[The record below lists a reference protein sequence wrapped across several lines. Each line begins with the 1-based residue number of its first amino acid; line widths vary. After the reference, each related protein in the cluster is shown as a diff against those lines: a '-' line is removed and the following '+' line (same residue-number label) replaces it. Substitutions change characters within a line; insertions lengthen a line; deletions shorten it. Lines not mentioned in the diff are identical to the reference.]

1 MGYALFTARKLS
13 VTTRLNMCN
22 AILACNTEKT
32 YSLSN
37 SIFVQQSK
45 RDLELSTATQNAY
58 SVYEKAVTTAN
69 EQNKG
74 NTDAIN
80 TAVSAADAVLQK
92 ALKEAEAKQTQ
103 SNVEIQK
110 LNQKQTLLD
119 QERQRLQ
126 TQLNAYSNEL
136 SNVEKAEESAIKN
149 STPKF
154 S

>member
-13 VTTRLNMCN
+13 ISTRLNMCN
-22 AILACNTEKT
+22 ANLACNTEKT
-32 YSLSN
+32 YSLSH

-58 SVYEKAVTTAN
+58 SVYEKAVTDAN
-69 EQNKG
+69 SKYGSDTEK
-74 NTDAIN
+74 IN
-80 TAVSAADAVLQK
+80 AATSQAESVLQK
-92 ALKEAEAKQTQ
+92 ALKEAELKQTQ
-103 SNVEIQK
+103 TNTQIQQ

>member
-13 VTTRLNMCN
+13 ISTRLNMCN
-22 AILACNTEKT
+22 ANLACNTEKT

-58 SVYEKAVTTAN
+58 SVYEKAVTDAN
-69 EQNKG
+69 STYGSETEK
-74 NTDAIN
+74 IN
-80 TAVSAADAVLQK
+80 AATSQAESVLQK
-92 ALKEAEAKQTQ
+92 ALKEAELKQTQ
-103 SNVEIQK
+103 TNTQIQQ

>member
-1 MGYALFTARKLS
+1 MGYALFTSRKLS
-13 VTTRLNMCN
+13 LSTRLNMCN
-22 AILACNTEKT
+22 ANLACNTEKT

-58 SVYEKAVTTAN
+58 SVYEKAVTKAN
-69 EQNKG
+69 EQYKG
-74 NTDAIN
+74 DNDAIN
-80 TAVSAADAVLQK
+80 NAVTQAESVLQK
-92 ALKEAEAKQTQ
+92 ALKDADAKQTQ

-126 TQLNAYSNEL
+126 TQLNYQ
-136 SNVEKAEESAIKN
+136 
-149 STPKF
+149 T
-154 S
+154 

>member
-13 VTTRLNMCN
+13 VSTRLNMCN
-22 AILACNTEKT
+22 ANLACNTEKT

-58 SVYEKAVTTAN
+58 SVYEKAVTDAN
-69 EQNKG
+69 NKYG
-74 NTDAIN
+74 SDTEKIN
-80 TAVSAADAVLQK
+80 AATSQAESVLQK
-92 ALKEAEAKQTQ
+92 ALKEAELKQTQ
-103 SNVEIQK
+103 TNTQIQQ

>member
-1 MGYALFTARKLS
+1 MNCQEAQSNVLNYINHKLTNEEITQFIEHIRECEDCRDELEIYYITMIGMQQLDEGELLTAD
-13 VTTRLNMCN
+13 
-22 AILACNTEKT
+22 
-32 YSLSN
+32 
-37 SIFVQQSK
+37 F
-45 RDLELSTATQNAY
+45 
-58 SVYEKAVTTAN
+58 
-69 EQNKG
+69 
-74 NTDAIN
+74 
-80 TAVSAADAVLQK
+80 QK
-92 ALKEAEAKQTQ
+92 ALKEAELKQTQ
-103 SNVEIQK
+103 TNTQIQQ

>member
-1 MGYALFTARKLS
+1 M
-13 VTTRLNMCN
+13 
-22 AILACNTEKT
+22 
-32 YSLSN
+32 
-37 SIFVQQSK
+37 
-45 RDLELSTATQNAY
+45 ELSTATQNAY

-119 QERQRLQ
+119 EERQRLQ